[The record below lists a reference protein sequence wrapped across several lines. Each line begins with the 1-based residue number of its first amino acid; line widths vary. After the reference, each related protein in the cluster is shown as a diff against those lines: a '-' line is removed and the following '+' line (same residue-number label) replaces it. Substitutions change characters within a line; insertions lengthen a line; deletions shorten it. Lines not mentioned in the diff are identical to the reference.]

1 MSAAVAPP
9 ATVFF
14 SRIVLKEPRCDGRIP
29 PSAVQRSPDSP
40 LHQPGPGAKQRVL
53 VTADR
58 LFYHE
63 GIRTVGVDRL
73 IAESSVTKATFYKH
87 FGAKDNLVLD
97 YIGRRRDQ
105 AREILESIRADS
117 DGPLATLTGVADSIV
132 RGIQS
137 TSFRGC
143 PFINAAS
150 EFADETHPVRL
161 VVVAHREWYTETL
174 DELFRDAGHPMP
186 GDAADEFYLA
196 RDGAMVGAYAGDT
209 IAAVA
214 AFTRVTTALFADC
227 R

>member
-1 MSAAVAPP
+1 V
-9 ATVFF
+9 TVEF
-14 SRIVLKEPRCDGRIP
+14 P

-40 LHQPGPGAKQRVL
+40 VNQPGPGAKARVL

-87 FGAKDNLVLD
+87 FGAKDNLVLE
-97 YIGRRRDQ
+97 YVGRRRVEAQERLD
-105 AREILESIRADS
+105 EIRGSSSGALETLR
-117 DGPLATLTGVADSIV
+117 GLAEAIAT
-132 RGIQS
+132 GIQS
-137 TSFRGC
+137 PTFRGC
-143 PFINAAS
+143 PFINASS
-150 EFADETHPVRL
+150 EFADETHPVRT
-161 VVVAHREWYTETL
+161 VVVAHRDWYTETL
-174 DELFRDAGHPMP
+174 DDLFREAGHPMP

-196 RDGAMVGAYAGDT
+196 RDGAMVGAYSGDT

-214 AFTRVTTALFADC
+214 AFTRVSNALVAAC

>member
-1 MSAAVAPP
+1 MTVEFPP
-9 ATVFF
+9 
-14 SRIVLKEPRCDGRIP
+14 P
-29 PSAVQRSPDSP
+29 AVQRSPDSP
-40 LHQPGPGAKQRVL
+40 GHQPGPGAKARVL

-97 YIGRRRDQ
+97 YIGRRREEAQ
-105 AREILESIRADS
+105 LALEVIRSESATPNETLRRITESI
-117 DGPLATLTGVADSIV
+117 TET
-132 RGIQS
+132 IQS
-137 TSFRGC
+137 PNFRGC
-143 PFINAAS
+143 PFANAAS
-150 EFADETHPVRL
+150 EFADATHPVRL

-174 DELFRDAGHPMP
+174 DSLFRDAGHPMP

-196 RDGAMVGAYAGDT
+196 RDGAMTGAYSGDT
-209 IAAVA
+209 IASIA
-214 AFTRVTTALFADC
+214 AFARVTSALFADC

>member
-1 MSAAVAPP
+1 M
-9 ATVFF
+9 TIEF
-14 SRIVLKEPRCDGRIP
+14 P
-29 PSAVQRSPDSP
+29 PSVVQRSSDST
-40 LHQPGPGAKQRVL
+40 LHQSGPGAKARVL

-97 YIGRRRDQ
+97 YIGRRRDE
-105 AREILESIRADS
+105 ARETLQQIRDDS
-117 DGPLATLTGVADSIV
+117 SSPIEVLRGVADAIT

-137 TSFRGC
+137 PDFRGC

-150 EFADETHPVRL
+150 EFADPANPVRL

-174 DELFRDAGHPMP
+174 DELFREAGHPMA

-196 RDGAMVGAYAGDT
+196 RDGAMVGSYAGDA
-209 IAAVA
+209 IASSA
-214 AFTRVTTALFADC
+214 AFTRVTNALFAAC
-227 R
+227 A